1 MIHDFSSSLPVTRK
15 ADATLAV
22 AESKSFVAFDE
33 WMDDQLGRLVAQWIH
48 TAAPNA
54 NRLEGIQ
61 RRFGR

>member
-1 MIHDFSSSLPVTRK
+1 MIHDFSSSSPVSRT
-15 ADATLAV
+15 ADAALVA

-54 NRLEGIQ
+54 NRLESIQ